1 MTGTQELTTCKLADR
16 EEASS
21 FMSNAPSW
29 PKPASAPAA
38 STANP
43 AQEVASG
50 KSRILVV
57 GSQFS
62 GLCDDREAMGRKD
75 GLAADGVTF

>member
-16 EEASS
+16 EEASI
-21 FMSNAPSW
+21 APSW

-43 AQEVASG
+43 ALEVASG
-50 KSRILVV
+50 KARILVV

-75 GLAADGVTF
+75 GLAADGVSF